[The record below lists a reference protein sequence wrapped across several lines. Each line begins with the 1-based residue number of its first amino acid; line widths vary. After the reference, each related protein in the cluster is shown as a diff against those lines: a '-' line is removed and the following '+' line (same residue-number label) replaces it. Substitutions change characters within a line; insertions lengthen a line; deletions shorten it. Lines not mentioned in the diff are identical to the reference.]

1 MILDFKKNFNVYFH
15 IGDTNSDFP
24 YGRDAVEIGKGI
36 IDFFEIIDLIDFG
49 VIEVWDYFSE
59 EYIENKNSYE
69 QFCKQRNLK
78 LGKKTFDRILMPL
91 PKSAEDFLDDALL
104 MTKKGTIIHFY
115 DFLNE
120 ALGEIPSKAIEKID
134 IACKRNNIKYKI
146 LNHVKCGDQAPYVY
160 RVCVDFEIL

>member
-1 MILDFKKNFNVYFH
+1 MDFSKF
-15 IGDTNSDFP
+15 
-24 YGRDAVEIGKGI
+24 
-36 IDFFEIIDLIDFG
+36 IDLIDFG

-59 EYIENKNSYE
+59 EYLENRNSYDN
-69 QFCKQRNLK
+69 FCSIRDSV

-104 MTKKGTIIHFY
+104 MANKGTIIHFY

-134 IACKRNNIKYKI
+134 IACKRNNVQYKV

-160 RVCVDFEIL
+160 RVCVDFEIV